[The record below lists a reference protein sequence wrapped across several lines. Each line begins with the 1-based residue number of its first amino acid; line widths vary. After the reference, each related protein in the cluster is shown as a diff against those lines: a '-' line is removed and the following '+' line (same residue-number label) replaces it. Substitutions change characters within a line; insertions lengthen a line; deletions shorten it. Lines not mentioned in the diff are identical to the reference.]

1 MHGVESKNK
10 SYFCPNLF
18 PRKPP
23 SVVYCVFLHF
33 WSNNICICY
42 SLKKKKKVEL
52 YFTYYFIFTFSYD
65 FK

>member
-42 SLKKKKKVEL
+42 SLKKKKGGVIL
-52 YFTYYFIFTFSYD
+52 YILFYIYF
-65 FK
+65 

>member
-42 SLKKKKKVEL
+42 SFKKKKGGVIL
-52 YFTYYFIFTFSYD
+52 YILFYIYF
-65 FK
+65 